1 MENKIKPMKLLCEWS
16 FEPKKIHRGYSR
28 ETLYIGLGNKDGK
41 YKFEQRPVSEDM
53 IEKFTGGRGFGL
65 RLLWNAVRDDT
76 RWDDPEN
83 EIVIAGG
90 PFCGITQYP
99 GAGKCYSVFLS
110 PATKQTYNSNAGG
123 YFAPFLKFAGFDA
136 LELQGKA
143 DRDVVIFIDGDNNK
157 IHILES
163 ELEDINS
170 YYVAEELH
178 KYFARDEADQRA
190 ISVIST
196 GDGARTSYWAG
207 MNFSFYDVRRKA
219 VRLKQAGRGGGGT
232 ILRDKGVVAIAVK
245 RTHFTG
251 LENDPA
257 DITTI
262 QKAGASLHK
271 RIHDQDDAQ
280 CRMRSAGTA
289 HLTEIMND
297 YHLLPVNNYKYG
309 KHEDIDNISSWS
321 YVKHFTQGM
330 ADGCWYGC
338 SMACAKAV
346 DHFPLQ
352 TGPWKGKEI
361 IVDGPEYETA
371 AGLGSNLGIF
381 DPLWTIEANFYAD
394 HYGLDT
400 ISLGTGIA
408 WVCECY
414 ELGLINKENTCG
426 LELTFG
432 NKKDI
437 MELLHRIARGSDEF
451 AVAVGKG
458 IAEAK
463 VYFHE
468 RYGADLETMTKIG
481 MECQGL
487 EASEYRC
494 QESIA
499 QWGGYFLTLKGPQ
512 HDEAWLI
519 FMDMVNKQLPTYEDK
534 AEALFFFPNFR
545 LWFSLQGLCKL
556 PWNDIEPTDNGL
568 KYKGIEAAKVPEHL
582 QNYLNIF
589 TAITGKPLTQEGL
602 IEQSEKVYNFER
614 IFNLRMGKGTSEYH
628 IAPDR
633 GLGPVWED
641 EWNARPE
648 YFDQKLS
655 EFGLDTGGRT
665 VKEKI
670 ALLQKHRRA
679 QWEELKA
686 AVYKRRGWNK
696 RGIPTMATVKR
707 LGLDYP
713 DVVTLLGKHLKP
725 EDEWAAAQA
734 AR

>member
-1 MENKIKPMKLLCEWS
+1 MKLLADWS
-16 FEPKKIHRGYSR
+16 FKPKKINRGYSG
-28 ETLYIGLGNKDGK
+28 ETLYIGLGKKDGN
-41 YKFEQRPVSEDM
+41 YIFEQRPVSDDM

-65 RLLWNAVRDDT
+65 RLLWNAVRNDT
-76 RWDDPEN
+76 KWNDPEN

-136 LELQGKA
+136 MELQGKA
-143 DRDVVIFIDGDNNK
+143 DRDVVVFIDGDNDK
-157 IHILES
+157 VQIFES
-163 ELEDINS
+163 TLDDINA
-170 YYVAEELH
+170 YYVSEELH
-178 KYFARDEADQRA
+178 KYFAKDEADQRT

-196 GDGARTSYWAG
+196 GEASRTSYWSG
-207 MNFSFYDVRRKA
+207 MNFSFYDSRRKA

-232 ILRDKGVVAIAVK
+232 VLRDKGVVALVVK

-251 LENDPA
+251 SENNPA
-257 DITTI
+257 DLSVI

-271 RIHDQDDAQ
+271 RIHDHDDEQ
-280 CRMRSAGTA
+280 CRMRAVGTA

-297 YHLLPVNNYKYG
+297 YHLLPVNNYKFG
-309 KHEDIDNISSWS
+309 RHKDIDNISSWT
-321 YVKHFTQGM
+321 YTKHFTQGM

-338 SMACAKAV
+338 SLACAKAV
-346 DHFPLQ
+346 DHFQLQ
-352 TGPWKGKEI
+352 TGPCRGKEV

-381 DPLWTIEANFYAD
+381 DAVWTIEANFYAD
-394 HYGLDT
+394 HYALDT

-408 WVCECY
+408 WACECY
-414 ELGLINKENTCG
+414 ELGLINKKNTHG

-432 NKKDI
+432 NKEDL
-437 MELLHRIARGSDEF
+437 MELIHRIAHGADDF
-451 AVAVGKG
+451 AVALGRG

-468 RYGADLETMTKIG
+468 HYGADLDVMTKIG

-519 FMDMVNKQLPTYEDK
+519 FMDMVNKQLPSYEDK

-568 KYKGIEAAKVPEHL
+568 KYKGIEAAKIPEHL
-582 QNYLNIF
+582 QNYLDIYG
-589 TAITGKPLTQEGL
+589 AITGKPLTQEGL

-614 IFNLRMGKGTSEYH
+614 IFNLRMGRGTSAYH

-641 EWNARPE
+641 EWDARAE
-648 YFDQKLS
+648 YFDSKLE
-655 EFGLDTGGRT
+655 EFGSDPKGRS

-670 ALLQKHRRA
+670 ELLQKYRRV

-686 AVYKRRGWNK
+686 AVYRRRGWN
-696 RGIPTMATVKR
+696 RNGIPTIATVKR

-713 DVVTLLGKHLKP
+713 DVVALLEKHLRP
-725 EDEWAAAQA
+725 EDEWESSVTEMKAKA
-734 AR
+734 

>member
-1 MENKIKPMKLLCEWS
+1 MEMKPMKLLAEWS
-16 FEPKKIHRGYSR
+16 YEPAKIHHGYSK
-28 ETLYIGLGNKDGK
+28 ETLYIGLGNKDGN

-65 RLLWNAVRDDT
+65 RLLWNAVKDT
-76 RWDDPEN
+76 TKWNDPEN

-123 YFAPFLKFAGFDA
+123 YFAPFLKFSGFDA
-136 LELQGKA
+136 MELQGKA
-143 DRDVVIFIDGDNNK
+143 DRPVVVFIDGDNFK
-157 IHILES
+157 IQVFES
-163 ELEDINS
+163 TLEDINA
-170 YYVAEELH
+170 YYVSEELH
-178 KYFARDEADQRA
+178 EYFAKDDEDKRT
-190 ISVIST
+190 ISVVSSGI
-196 GDGARTSYWAG
+196 GAKTSYWAG

-232 ILRDKGVVAIAVK
+232 VLCDKNVVALVVK

-251 LENDPA
+251 LENDPV
-257 DITTI
+257 DVSVI
-262 QKAGASLHK
+262 QRAGASLHK
-271 RIHDQDDAQ
+271 RIHDNDDSQ
-280 CRMRSAGTA
+280 CKMRSAGTA

-297 YHLLPVNNYKYG
+297 YVLLPVNNYKFG
-309 KHEDIDNISSWS
+309 HHPDIDKISSTA
-321 YVKHFTQGM
+321 YINLFTQGM

-338 SMACAKAV
+338 SLACAKAV
-346 DHFPLQ
+346 DHFKLQ
-352 TGPWKGKEI
+352 TGPWKDREV

-400 ISLGTGIA
+400 ISLGTGMA
-408 WVCECY
+408 WICECY
-414 ELGLINKENTCG
+414 ELGLINKENTHG
-426 LELTFG
+426 LELNFG

-437 MELLHRIARGSDEF
+437 MELLHRIAHGTDEF
-451 AVAVGKG
+451 AIACGKG
-458 IAEAK
+458 IEEAREYFAE
-463 VYFHE
+463 H
-468 RYGADLETMTKIG
+468 YGADLKTMKKIG
-481 MECQGL
+481 MVCQGL

-494 QESIA
+494 QESMA

-534 AEALFFFPNFR
+534 AEALFFFPCFR

-556 PWNDIEPTDNGL
+556 PWNDIEPVDNGIR
-568 KYKGIEAAKVPEHL
+568 YKGIEAARVPEHL
-582 QNYLNIF
+582 KNYLDIF
-589 TAITGKPLTQEGL
+589 EAITGKHLSREGMIL
-602 IEQSEKVYNFER
+602 QSEKVYNFER
-614 IFNLRMGKGTSEYH
+614 IFNLRMGRGTSKFH
-628 IAPDR
+628 DAPDR

-641 EWNARPE
+641 EWMARPE
-648 YFDQKLS
+648 YFDEKLK
-655 EFGLDTGGRT
+655 EFGEKIEGLS
-665 VKEKI
+665 VKEKV
-670 ALLQKHRRA
+670 ALLQKHRRK
-679 QWEELKA
+679 QWEELKM

-696 RGIPTMATVKR
+696 NGIPTMKTVKR

-713 DVVTLLGKHLKP
+713 DVVALLEKNLKP
-725 EDEWAAAQA
+725 EDEFEEA
-734 AR
+734 

>member
-1 MENKIKPMKLLCEWS
+1 MEMKPMKLLTEWS
-16 FEPKKIHRGYSR
+16 FEPAKIHHGYAK

-41 YKFEQRPVSEDM
+41 YSFEKRPVSEDM

-65 RLLWNAVRDDT
+65 RLLWNAVSET
-76 RWDDPEN
+76 TKWDDPEN
-83 EIVIAGG
+83 EMVIAGG

-123 YFAPFLKFAGFDA
+123 YFAPFLKFSGFDA
-136 LELQGKA
+136 LEVQGKA
-143 DRDVVIFIDGDNNK
+143 DRPVVLFIDGDNNK
-157 IHILES
+157 VQVFES
-163 ELEDINS
+163 TLEDINA
-170 YYVAEELH
+170 YYVSEELH
-178 KYFARDEADQRA
+178 EYFAKDDDDKKT
-190 ISVIST
+190 ISVISS
-196 GDGARTSYWAG
+196 GIAARTSYWAG

-232 ILRDKGVVAIAVK
+232 VLCNKNIVAIVVK
-245 RTHFTG
+245 RTKFTG
-251 LENDPA
+251 LENDPV
-257 DITTI
+257 DISVI
-262 QKAGASLHK
+262 QKAGATLHK
-271 RIHDQDDAQ
+271 RIHDNDDKQ
-280 CRMRSAGTA
+280 CKMRAVGTA
-289 HLTEIMND
+289 HLMEVMDD
-297 YHLLPVNNYKYG
+297 YTLLPVNNYKYG
-309 KHEDIDNISSWS
+309 RHKDIDNVSSTA
-321 YVKHFTQGM
+321 YTKLFTQGM

-338 SMACAKAV
+338 SLACAKAV

-352 TGPWKGKEI
+352 TGPWKGKEV

-371 AGLGSNLGIF
+371 AGLGSNIGIF

-408 WVCECY
+408 FICECY
-414 ELGLINKENTCG
+414 ELGLISKENTNG
-426 LELTFG
+426 LELNFG

-437 MELLHRIARGSDEF
+437 MELIHRIAHGSDDF
-451 AVAVGKG
+451 AIACGHG
-458 IAEAK
+458 IAEARE
-463 VYFHE
+463 YFAEHF
-468 RYGADLETMTKIG
+468 GADFAVMKRIG
-481 MECQGL
+481 MECMGL

-534 AEALFFFPNFR
+534 AEALFYFPNFR

-556 PWNDIEPTDNGL
+556 PWNDIEPADNGL
-568 KYKGIEAAKVPEHL
+568 RNKGIEAAKIPEHL
-582 QNYLNIF
+582 QNYLDIY
-589 TAITGKPLTQEGL
+589 TAITGKPLDREGL
-602 IEQSEKVYNFER
+602 ILQSEKVYNFER
-614 IFNLRMGKGTSEYH
+614 IFNLRMGKGTSEH
-628 IAPDR
+628 HHAPDR

-641 EWNARPE
+641 EWNERPD
-648 YFDQKLS
+648 YFDGRLK
-655 EFGLDTGGRT
+655 EFGVDIEGLS

-670 ALLQKHRRA
+670 ELLQKYRRG
-679 QWEELKA
+679 QWQELKM

-696 RGIPTMATVKR
+696 NGIPTLETVKR

-713 DVVTLLGKHLKP
+713 DVIELLNKHLKP
-725 EDEWAAAQA
+725 EDEF
-734 AR
+734 

>member
-1 MENKIKPMKLLCEWS
+1 MKLLAEWS
-16 FEPKKIHRGYSR
+16 YEPATIHRGYAG
-28 ETLYIGLGNKDGK
+28 ETLYIGLGNRDGK
-41 YKFEQRPVSEDM
+41 YKFAKKPVSEDM
-53 IEKFTGGRGFGL
+53 KDTFTGGRGFGL
-65 RLLWNAVRDDT
+65 KLLWEAVTEDT
-76 RWDDPEN
+76 KWDDPEN

-123 YFAPFLKFAGFDA
+123 YFAPFLKFSGFDA
-136 LELQGKA
+136 MEIQGKA
-143 DRDVVIFIDGDNNK
+143 DREIVIFLDGDNHK
-157 IHILES
+157 VQIFES
-163 ELEDINS
+163 TLKDINA
-170 YYVAEELH
+170 YYVSEELH
-178 KYFARDEADQRA
+178 DYFANEEGTDKNT
-190 ISVIST
+190 ISVVST
-196 GDGARTSYWAG
+196 GVGARTTYMAG
-207 MNFSFYDVRRKA
+207 MNFSFYDVRREA

-232 ILRDKGVVAIAVK
+232 VLHDKGIIALVVK
-245 RTHFTG
+245 RTKFTG
-251 LENDPA
+251 NENDPA
-257 DITTI
+257 NLSVI
-262 QKAGASLHK
+262 QKAGASLHT
-271 RIHDQDDAQ
+271 RIRNHDDEQ
-280 CRMRSAGTA
+280 CKMRSAGTA

-297 YHLLPVNNYKYG
+297 YELLPVNNYKFG
-309 KHEDIDNISSWS
+309 SHPDIDNISSEA
-321 YVKHFTQGM
+321 YIKVFTQGM

-338 SMACAKAV
+338 SLACAKAV
-346 DHFPLQ
+346 DHFYLQ
-352 TGPWKGKEI
+352 TGPWKGKEV

-381 DPLWTIEANFYAD
+381 DPYWTVESNFYAD

-400 ISLGTGIA
+400 ISLATTMA
-408 WVCECY
+408 WACECY
-414 ELGLINKENTCG
+414 ELGLINKENTHG
-426 LELTFG
+426 LDLSFG

-437 MELLHRIARGSDEF
+437 MELIHRIAHGADDF
-451 AVAVGKG
+451 AIAVGKG
-458 IAEAK
+458 IVQAAE
-463 VYFHE
+463 YFSE
-468 RYGADLETMTKIG
+468 NYGADLKTMMRIG
-481 MECQGL
+481 MQGQGL

-556 PWNDIEPTDNGL
+556 PWNDIEPVDNGL
-568 KYKGIEAAKVPEHL
+568 KYKGIEAARVPEHL
-582 QNYLNIF
+582 QNYLDIF
-589 TAITGKPLTQEGL
+589 EAITGKPLTRDGL

-614 IFNLRMGKGTSEYH
+614 IFNLRMGKGTAMYH
-628 IAPDR
+628 EAPDR

-648 YFDQKLS
+648 YFDEKLK
-655 EFGLDTGGRT
+655 EFGENIEGLS

-670 ALLQKHRRA
+670 DLLQKHRRQ

-696 RGIPTMATVKR
+696 NGIPTLATAKR
-707 LGLDYP
+707 LGIDYP
-713 DVVTLLGKHLKP
+713 EVVELLKKHLKP
-725 EDEWAAAQA
+725 EDEWES
-734 AR
+734 

>member
-1 MENKIKPMKLLCEWS
+1 MEMKPMKLLAEWS
-16 FEPKKIHRGYSR
+16 YEPAKIHRGYSR
-28 ETLYIGLGNKDGK
+28 ETLYIGLGNKDGN
-41 YKFEQRPVSEDM
+41 YRFEKRPVSDDM

-65 RLLWNAVRDDT
+65 WLLWNAVNET
-76 RWDDPEN
+76 TKWNDPEN
-83 EIVIAGG
+83 EIVISGG

-123 YFAPFLKFAGFDA
+123 YFAPFLKFSGFDA

-143 DRDVVIFIDGDNNK
+143 DRPVVVFIDGDNYK
-157 IHILES
+157 VQIFES
-163 ELEDINS
+163 TLKEINS
-170 YYVAEELH
+170 YYSSEELH
-178 KYFARDEADQRA
+178 EYFAKDEEDKRT
-190 ISVIST
+190 ISVVST
-196 GDGARTSYWAG
+196 GVGAKTSYFAG
-207 MNFSFYDVRRKA
+207 MNFSFYDVHRKA
-219 VRLKQAGRGGGGT
+219 VRLKQAGRGGGGAV
-232 ILRDKGVVAIAVK
+232 LNDKGVVALVVK

-257 DITTI
+257 DITVI

-271 RIHDQDDAQ
+271 RIHDYDDAQ
-280 CRMRSAGTA
+280 CKMRTVGTA
-289 HLTEIMND
+289 HLTEVMND
-297 YHLLPVNNYKYG
+297 YNLLPVNNYKFG
-309 KHEDIDNISSWS
+309 QHPDIDKINTES
-321 YVKHFTQGM
+321 YTKLFTQGM

-338 SMACAKAV
+338 SLACAKAV
-346 DHFPLQ
+346 DHFKLK
-352 TGPWKGKEI
+352 TGPWKGREV

-414 ELGLINKENTCG
+414 ELGLINKEQTHG

-432 NKKDI
+432 NKDDI
-437 MELLHRIARGSDEF
+437 MELIHRIAHGADEF
-451 AVAVGKG
+451 AVACGKG
-458 IAEAK
+458 IEFARGYFAEN
-463 VYFHE
+463 
-468 RYGADLETMTKIG
+468 YGADLKTMEKIG
-481 MECQGL
+481 MVGQGL

-519 FMDMVNKQLPTYEDK
+519 FMDMVNKQLPTFEDK
-534 AEALFFFPNFR
+534 AEALFFFPCFR

-556 PWNDIEPTDNGL
+556 PWNDIEPADNSI
-568 KYKGIEAAKVPEHL
+568 KYKGLEAARVPEHL
-582 QNYLNIF
+582 KNYLDIYE
-589 TAITGKPLTQEGL
+589 AITGKPLSREGMIL
-602 IEQSEKVYNFER
+602 QSEKVYNFER
-614 IFNLRMGKGTSEYH
+614 IFNLRMGKGTSEFH
-628 IAPDR
+628 KAPDR

-648 YFDQKLS
+648 YFDEKLR
-655 EFGLDTGGRT
+655 EFGENIEGLS
-665 VKEKI
+665 VNEKI
-670 ALLQKHRRA
+670 DLLQKHRRG
-679 QWEELKA
+679 QWEQLKL

-696 RGIPTMATVKR
+696 KGIPTLETVRR
-707 LGLDYP
+707 LGIDYP
-713 DVVTLLGKHLKP
+713 EVVELLNRHLRP
-725 EDEWAAAQA
+725 EDEFEK
-734 AR
+734 